1 MQITCFLSGLSCS
14 MTTTQI
20 NSLSSKLL
28 RNLNVLFTDW
38 IIRWAHFPDSSS
50 TWECRASLPDFIG
63 PEYISPVV
71 ELSKVFGKILSNN
84 EFCDNY
90 NFWVL
95 SKKNCVHFY
104 HHIFLT
110 KSLFG
115 HCHYFHYCDYCHYC
129 ITVITV
135 ATVNTVTNVIFQCLG
150 MRETAPGSVKT
161 SHPLRSSRQRLETWH
176 SPLRFTNAVFLPAA
190 GR

>member
-1 MQITCFLSGLSCS
+1 MTSKISVLALVLFTSIYLRSVKAYKTCNNYSSFLQITCFLSGLSCS

-20 NSLSSKLL
+20 NSLSGKLL

-50 TWECRASLPDFIG
+50 TWECRAALPDFIG

-90 NFWVL
+90 
-95 SKKNCVHFY
+95 
-104 HHIFLT
+104 IF
-110 KSLFG
+110 
-115 HCHYFHYCDYCHYC
+115 
-129 ITVITV
+129 
-135 ATVNTVTNVIFQCLG
+135 
-150 MRETAPGSVKT
+150 
-161 SHPLRSSRQRLETWH
+161 
-176 SPLRFTNAVFLPAA
+176 
-190 GR
+190 